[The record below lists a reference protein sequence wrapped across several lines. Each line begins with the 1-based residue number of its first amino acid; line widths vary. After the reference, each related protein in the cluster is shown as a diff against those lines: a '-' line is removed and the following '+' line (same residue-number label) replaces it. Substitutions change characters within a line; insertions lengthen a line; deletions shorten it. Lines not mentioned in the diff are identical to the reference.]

1 MLMKAPTRSGVGEKV
16 MLRVYG
22 VVFLIVISLLIGLS
36 IATYQKRFVD
46 VVHVTLETDK
56 VGNQLA
62 PPSDVK
68 LRGLI
73 VGEVR
78 KVSSDG
84 TNATVDLALDPDS
97 VGLIPSNVSA
107 RLLPKTLFG
116 EKYVDLVLPT
126 EPAAR
131 PIRENDVIPQDR
143 TSVAIEL
150 ERVLADLLPLLR
162 TIQPE
167 KLNSTLNAL
176 ATALEGRGDQLG
188 DNLQRV
194 NRYFTQLNPSIETI
208 QADISG
214 LADFFSIYADAA
226 PDLLQLLRNQSV
238 TMTTFA
244 QKENVYTGFLLGTTG
259 FANTTRQVLRENE
272 NRIIQLGRVSRP
284 VLRVLAK
291 YSPEYPCLLK
301 SLRRANSN
309 DPALPGAVG
318 STFRNGY
325 LHLTIEVVP
334 QRSPYQRGEE
344 PKWEEKS
351 GPNCRGLPQPPYSQK
366 NPDPGVTLRDG
377 STGPQGSPPAAPTSG
392 RAVPS
397 QLLDPT
403 SGYAGTAEE
412 KRLVNALLSPSMQV
426 SPDEVPDIAT
436 LLYGPVMRGTVVN
449 QS

>member
-1 MLMKAPTRSGVGEKV
+1 M
-16 MLRVYG
+16 
-22 VVFLIVISLLIGLS
+22 
-36 IATYQKRFVD
+36 
-46 VVHVTLETDK
+46 
-56 VGNQLA
+56 
-62 PPSDVK
+62 
-68 LRGLI
+68 I

-84 TNATVDLALDPDS
+84 TTATVDLALDPDS

-188 DNLQRV
+188 DNLQLV

-226 PDLLQLLRNQSV
+226 PDFLQLLRNQSV
-238 TMTTFA
+238 TMETFA
-244 QKENVYTGFLLGTTG
+244 QKENVYTGFLLGTTS

-272 NRIIQLGRVSRP
+272 SRIIQLGQVSRP

-309 DPALPGAVG
+309 DPTLPGAIG

-366 NPDPGVTLRDG
+366 NPDPGAKLRDG
-377 STGPQGSPPAAPTSG
+377 SKAPNGGPPAPPTSG
-392 RAVPS
+392 RAIPR

-403 SGYAGTAEE
+403 SGYAGSAEE
-412 KRLVNALLSPSMQV
+412 KQLVNALLAPSMNV
-426 SPDEVPDIAT
+426 APDDVPDIAT
-436 LLYGPVMRGTVVN
+436 LLYGPVLRGTVVS

>member
-1 MLMKAPTRSGVGEKV
+1 MLMKAPKRAAIGQKV

-22 VVFLIVISLLIGLS
+22 VVFLLVMALLIGLS
-36 IATYQKRFVD
+36 VATYRKAFIE

-78 KVSSDG
+78 DVSSDG
-84 TNATVDLALDPDS
+84 TTATVDLALDPDT
-97 VGLIPSNVSA
+97 VGLIPSNVTA

-143 TSVAIEL
+143 TTVAIEL

-162 TIQPE
+162 TIQPA
-167 KLNSTLNAL
+167 KLNATLNAL
-176 ATALEGRGDQLG
+176 ATALEGRGDALG
-188 DNLQRV
+188 ANLQLV

-226 PDLLQLLRNQSV
+226 PDLLRLLRNSAV
-238 TMTTFA
+238 TATTFA
-244 QKENVYTGFLLGTTG
+244 ERPAVYAGFLLGTTS
-259 FANTTRQVLRENE
+259 FANTTRQVVRENE
-272 NRIIQLGRVSRP
+272 NRIIELGRVSRP
-284 VLRVLAK
+284 VLGVLAK
-291 YSPEYPCLLK
+291 YAPHYPCLLK

-309 DPALPGAVG
+309 DPSLPGAIG
-318 STFRNGY
+318 SAFRQGY
-325 LHLTIEVVP
+325 LNITLEIVP
-334 QRSPYQRGEE
+334 QRSPYRRGEE
-344 PKWEEKS
+344 PQWGEKS
-351 GPNCRGLPQPPYSQK
+351 GPNCRGLPSPPYGQE
-366 NPDPGVTLRDG
+366 NPDPGARLRDG
-377 STGPQGSPPAAPTSG
+377 SSGPNSTSPPTAH
-392 RAVPS
+392 RAMPDFLV
-397 QLLDPT
+397 DPT
-403 SGYAGTAEE
+403 SGHAGTAQEQQV
-412 KRLVNALLSPSMQV
+412 VNVLLAPTMGVQ
-426 SPDEVPDIAT
+426 PGEVPDIAT
-436 LLYGPVMRGTVVN
+436 LLYGPIARGTVVS

>member
-1 MLMKAPTRSGVGEKV
+1 MKARNRAAVGQKV

-22 VVFLIVISLLIGLS
+22 VVFLIVMALLIGLS
-36 IATYQKRFVD
+36 IATYQKAFVD

-78 KVSSDG
+78 DVSSDG
-84 TNATVDLALDPDS
+84 TTATVDLALDPDT
-97 VGLIPSNVSA
+97 VGLIPSNVTA

-131 PIRENDVIPQDR
+131 PIRANDVIPQDR
-143 TSVAIEL
+143 TTVAIEL

-162 TIQPE
+162 TIQPA
-167 KLNSTLNAL
+167 KLNATLNAL
-176 ATALEGRGDQLG
+176 ATALEGRGDALG
-188 DNLQRV
+188 ANLQLV
-194 NRYFTQLNPSIETI
+194 NRYFTELNPSIETI

-226 PDLLQLLRNQSV
+226 PDLLRLLRNQAV

-244 QKENVYTGFLLGTTG
+244 ERPAVYAGFLMGTTS
-259 FANTTRQVLRENE
+259 FANTTRQVVRENE
-272 NRIIQLGRVSRP
+272 NRIIELGRVSRP
-284 VLRVLAK
+284 VLGVLAK
-291 YSPEYPCLLK
+291 YAPHYPCLLQ

-309 DPALPGAVG
+309 DPTLPGAIG
-318 STFRNGY
+318 SAFRKGY
-325 LHLTIEVVP
+325 LNITLEIVP
-334 QRSPYQRGEE
+334 QRSPYRAGEE
-344 PKWEEKS
+344 PEWGEKS
-351 GPNCRGLPQPPYSQK
+351 GPNCRGLPSPPYSQQ
-366 NPDPGVTLRDG
+366 NPDPSVHLRDG
-377 STGPQGSPPAAPTSG
+377 SNGPNSTSPPTAH
-392 RAVPS
+392 RAIP
-397 QLLDPT
+397 QLLVDPT
-403 SGYAGTAEE
+403 SGHAGTAEE
-412 KRLVNALLSPSMQV
+412 QEVVNALLASSMGV
-426 SPDEVPDIAT
+426 EPDEVPDIAT
-436 LLYGPVMRGTVVN
+436 LLYGPVARGTVVT

>member
-1 MLMKAPTRSGVGEKV
+1 MLMRAPKRTGVGQKV

-22 VVFLIVISLLIGLS
+22 VVFLIVMALLIGLS
-36 IATYQKRFVD
+36 IATYQKAFVD
-46 VVHVTLETDK
+46 VVHVTLKTDK

-78 KVSSDG
+78 KVTSNGS
-84 TNATVDLALDPDS
+84 TATIDLALNPDS

-126 EPAAR
+126 SPAAR

-143 TSVAIEL
+143 TTVAIEL

-162 TIQPE
+162 TIQPA

-176 ATALEGRGDQLG
+176 ATALDGRGDALG
-188 DNLQRV
+188 DNLQLV
-194 NRYFTQLNPSIETI
+194 NRYFTQLNPSMKTI

-226 PDLLQLLRNQSV
+226 PDLLQLLRNQAV

-244 QKENVYTGFLLGTTG
+244 EKEDVYAGFLLGTAA
-259 FANTTRQVLRENE
+259 FANTTRQVVSENE
-272 NRIIQLGRVSRP
+272 SRIIQLGQVSRP
-284 VLRVLAK
+284 TLAVLAK

-301 SLRRANSN
+301 GLTDANSS
-309 DPALPGAVG
+309 DPTKPGAIG
-318 STFRNGY
+318 GAFIKGY
-325 LHLTIEVVP
+325 LNITLEIVP
-334 QRSPYQRGEE
+334 QRGEYKKGEE
-344 PKWEEKS
+344 PQWGEKS
-351 GPNCRGLPQPPYSQK
+351 GPNCRGLPSPPYSQS
-366 NPDPGVTLRDG
+366 NPDPSVSLRDG
-377 STGPQGSPPAAPTSG
+377 STGPNGGSPPAG

-397 QLLDPT
+397 FLADPS
-403 SGYAGTAEE
+403 SGHAGSVEE
-412 KRLVNALLSPSMQV
+412 QQVINALLAPSMGV
-426 SPDEVPDIAT
+426 EPDQVPDIAT
-436 LLYGPVMRGTVVN
+436 LLYGPMARGTVVM
-449 QS
+449 QP

>member
-1 MLMKAPTRSGVGEKV
+1 MKARTRAAVGQKV

-22 VVFLIVISLLIGLS
+22 IVFLVVMALLIGLS
-36 IATYQKRFVD
+36 IAIYNKAFID

-84 TNATVDLALDPDS
+84 SNATIDLALDPDT

-162 TIQPE
+162 TVAPE
-167 KLNSTLNAL
+167 KLNATLNSL
-176 ATALEGRGDQLG
+176 ATALEGQGDALG
-188 DNLQRV
+188 DNLVRV
-194 NRYFTQLNPSIETI
+194 DRYFKQINPRIDTI
-208 QADISG
+208 KTDISG
-214 LADFFSIYADAA
+214 LADVFSIYADAA
-226 PDLLQLLRNQSV
+226 PDLLRLLRNQAV
-238 TMTTFA
+238 TATTFA
-244 QKENVYTGFLLGTTG
+244 ERPDVYAGFLLGTTG
-259 FANTTRQVLRENE
+259 FANTTREIVQENE
-272 NRIIQLGRVSRP
+272 DRIIQLGRVSRP
-284 VLRVLAK
+284 TLQVLAK
-291 YSPEYPCLLK
+291 YAPEYPCLLAG
-301 SLRRANSN
+301 LRNANSN
-309 DPALPGAVG
+309 DLNTPGAIG
-318 STFRNGY
+318 GAFSKGF
-325 LHLTIEVVP
+325 LHITVEVVP
-334 QRSPYQRGEE
+334 PRGPYERGEE
-344 PKWEEKS
+344 PQWGEKS
-351 GPNCRGLPQPPYSQK
+351 GPNCRGLPQPPYSQE
-366 NPDPGVTLRDG
+366 NPDPGVRLRDG
-377 STGPQGSPPAAPTSG
+377 SSGPNGGSSPTAG
-392 RAVPS
+392 RAIPR
-397 QLLDPT
+397 QLVDPT
-403 SGYAGTAEE
+403 SGFAGTAQEQ
-412 KRLVNALLSPSMQV
+412 RVVNALLAPSMGV
-426 SPDEVPDIAT
+426 SADEVPDIAT
-436 LLYGPVMRGTVVN
+436 LLYGPVVRGTLVR